1 MSIGIS
7 AGQIVGQIVFWCRRW
22 TAA

>member
-22 TAA
+22 IAA